1 MITLIICFADSF
13 IRMFT
18 GNGFIVSFDYAF
30 CAGMFELIIT
40 IGLAGIYQFY
50 KGELS

>member
-1 MITLIICFADSF
+1 MITLTICFIDSF

-18 GNGFIVSFDYAF
+18 GQGFIVSFDYAF

-40 IGLAGIYQFY
+40 IGLAEIYQLY